1 MDGYDMEELLTPI
14 SVTADA
20 SRHHALVLHV
30 RGEIDISTAGAIR
43 REWAELISAR
53 QPGHDVAVI
62 DLSAVDFFGSSGLS
76 ALVECRHA
84 ADELGLTLRV
94 ITAGPAVMRPLE
106 GTGLVD
112 CFDWYPTVDAALT
125 EASSEEALPP
135 DPAR

>member
-1 MDGYDMEELLTPI
+1 MRSYCTFAARLTSAPRARFGG
-14 SVTADA
+14 SGL
-20 SRHHALVLHV
+20 SC
-30 RGEIDISTAGAIR
+30 
-43 REWAELISAR
+43 SAR
-53 QPGHDVAVI
+53 QPGHDVAVV

>member
-1 MDGYDMEELLTPI
+1 MEELLIPI

-30 RGEIDISTAGAIR
+30 RGEVDISTAGAIR
-43 REWAELISAR
+43 REWAEMISAR
-53 QPGHDVAVI
+53 QPGQDVAVI

-76 ALVECRHA
+76 ALMECRHA
-84 ADELGLTLRV
+84 ADELALRLRV
-94 ITAGPAVMRPLE
+94 IAPGPVVMRPLE

-112 CFDWYPTVDAALT
+112 CFDWYPTIDAALT

-135 DPAR
+135 SPGR